1 MELTLRETLPRVTPC
16 IDARSAAS
24 QLTCGVG
31 FPWRQQM
38 SLTEFEVWTARGR
51 RPKVKAGRISSSP
64 FSGDD
69 GRRSTGFLGVSSAPQ
84 ICTEFIE
91 KSFFQGIKDST
102 RICKLTRYP
111 SVRLS
116 SPTTAYSTAKG
127 SSRRPEK
134 ENLFS

>member
-1 MELTLRETLPRVTPC
+1 
-16 IDARSAAS
+16 
-24 QLTCGVG
+24 
-31 FPWRQQM
+31 M

-102 RICKLTRYP
+102 VLQTRILPQKAALADRKKKICFLN
-111 SVRLS
+111 VR
-116 SPTTAYSTAKG
+116 
-127 SSRRPEK
+127 
-134 ENLFS
+134 